1 MDHLAKASMWD
12 VQVLLLVEG
21 AGICKL
27 AGWHAHGLAWAWL
40 QPFSKGR
47 WNLHL
52 GPRAQ
57 KKPGMA
63 PVGRGIVGYGYHTKF
78 ILEYGFTRRKFLFH
92 KVLTFS
98 GIIKG
103 YLIPR

>member
-57 KKPGMA
+57 KKPCMA

-78 ILEYGFTRRKFLFH
+78 SSENGFSCRKFLYY

-98 GIIKG
+98 AVIGVI
-103 YLIPR
+103 